1 MSYPPM
7 KLSDEFKFG
16 KHKGSTVEMVIDE
29 DPSYLRWALD
39 GNIILL
45 DNEAYESYEKAIDE
59 YDLSKKFD

>member
-16 KHKGSTVEMVIDE
+16 KHKGSTVEMIIDE
-29 DPSYLRWALD
+29 DPSYLRWAVD

-45 DNEAYESYEKAIDE
+45 DNEAYESYDKAIDE
-59 YDLSKKFD
+59 YDISKKFD